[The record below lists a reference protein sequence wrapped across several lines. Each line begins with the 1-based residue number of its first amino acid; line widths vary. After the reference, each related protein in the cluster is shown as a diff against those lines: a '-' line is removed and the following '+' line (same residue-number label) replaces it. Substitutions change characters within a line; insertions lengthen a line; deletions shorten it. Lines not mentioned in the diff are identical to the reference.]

1 MPREVLPNLFRI
13 KIPLPDNPLKA
24 VNSYVVRGNPR
35 SLIIDTGLNRI
46 ECQEA
51 MMEGLRLIGVDLSR
65 ADFFITHV
73 HADHYALLSKLVGSA
88 NRVYFNGPDA
98 AIIKDQGLW
107 DAVISYAGLNG
118 FPENL
123 LQDALRNHP
132 GYKYAPDWI
141 PEFILLQQDDHIE
154 AGDYSFRCIETPGHT
169 PGHICL
175 YEPAKKVLVSGD
187 HLLIDIT
194 PNIQCWREGVDPL
207 KSYLQSLDKIYGLE
221 VDLVLPGHRRLFNDH
236 RQRIDELKQHHRR
249 RAAEVLTILS
259 RKPGTAFEVASQMTW
274 DIKYDSWE
282 LFPVPQKWFATAEAL
297 SHLRYLE
304 NQGRV
309 RRYSDDGLL
318 RFALTARADLAE
330 TLES

>member
-13 KIPLPDNPLKA
+13 KIPLPDNPLKT

-46 ECQEA
+46 ECQDA
-51 MMEGLRLIGVDLSR
+51 MLDRLRHIGVDLSR

-73 HADHYALLSKLVGSA
+73 HADHYALLPKLVGGA

-107 DAVISYAGLNG
+107 DAVISYAGRNG
-118 FPENL
+118 FPEDL
-123 LQDALRNHP
+123 LHDALRNHP
-132 GYKYAPDWI
+132 GYKYGPEWI

-207 KSYLQSLDKIYGLE
+207 KSYLQSLDKIRGLE

-236 RQRIDELKQHHRR
+236 RQRIDELKQHHHR

-259 RKPGTAFEVASQMTW
+259 KKPGTAFEVASQMTW

-309 RRYSDDGLL
+309 RRHSQDGLL
-318 RFALTARADLAE
+318 RFTEAA
-330 TLES
+330 